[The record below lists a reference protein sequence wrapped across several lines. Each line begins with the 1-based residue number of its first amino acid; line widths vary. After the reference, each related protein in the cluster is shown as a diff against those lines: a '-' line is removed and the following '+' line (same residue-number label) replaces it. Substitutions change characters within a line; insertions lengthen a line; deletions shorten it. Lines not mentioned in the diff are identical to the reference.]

1 MFFEHSPVKRIAVH
15 RKCAHSLA
23 HILDVISSIKLSE
36 TGTAGYSLTKPAAPF
51 QNYSGAFNYRLMRG
65 GSRLSMHSYGCAID
79 LDAEHNGFGQQ
90 PKPPGFTRI
99 HPVVRAFEQAGWV
112 WGGHWSKPDPM
123 HFQAARV

>member
-1 MFFEHSPVKRIAVH
+1 MFFGHSPVKRIAVH

-23 HILDVISSIKLSE
+23 HILDVLDSIKLDE
-36 TGTAGYSLTKPAAPF
+36 LKPNGGF
-51 QNYSGAFNYRLMRG
+51 RNYSGAFNYRLMRG

-99 HPVVRAFEQAGWV
+99 HPVVRAFEQAGWT